1 MSVRDHF
8 RAHGRKRMELEA
20 TLLDQE
26 GRARGVTIRDLG
38 LGGAG
43 IEVLERD
50 ISAEAGN
57 ELTPDSSV
65 TLEVTTPS
73 LWDPLRLNGTVAWI
87 RRGTPGGR
95 RTRVGIRFEH
105 HDAATLLSLFQI
117 LS

>member
-1 MSVRDHF
+1 
-8 RAHGRKRMELEA
+8 MEIEA
-20 TLLDQE
+20 TLLDPE
-26 GRARGVTIRDLG
+26 GHARGVTIRDLG

-43 IEVLERD
+43 IEVVERD
-50 ISAEAGN
+50 ISGSAGN
-57 ELTPDSSV
+57 AGSELTPDTSV

-95 RTRVGIRFEH
+95 RTRAGIRFEH
-105 HDAATLLSLFQI
+105 HDAGALLSLFQI